1 MSPLVSDN
9 HLAEKPSV
17 STDDMTLLREAAASH
32 KTGDKEKARALLRQA
47 AEINPSNELVLLWQA
62 SLAQTAVEA
71 MTAIEKVLD
80 LNPNNDKAM
89 GWKVKLEARFPSVA
103 RPASNG
109 HANVVT
115 AATPVVEESEPEAEA
130 VVETVEVEETTSEI
144 DDQQVAESVEE
155 GPDVTVDDEA
165 AAAEEAASVNDESAA
180 TSIEEGLEAA
190 EEESKT
196 VTVDRESEEKLEELI
211 AEAVSA
217 ETDSIEIDEEADS
230 IEKAESDSDEAF
242 YSIVAGDE
250 SDAEVEVEAVIEES
264 AETVAEEN
272 DSAEDFWSQASFEET
287 AEEETADQDTDE
299 EPYDSTARALEAL
312 DQHVSEAIVDEE
324 DDDPIRRLLAEKSD
338 DASAESYESQP
349 DSVDPWDSAEIE
361 TESLESE
368 EETTSDDATLLAML
382 AQDTSAPEETDENVD
397 AGSHGVVETIVN
409 THWECPLC
417 GQQSHRVEPSCPT
430 CKSIVDLTRVPDMA
444 LNEGVDRVSLKRLV
458 ADWEDQV
465 DMEPDAELYT
475 KIALAYLNLRQSNA
489 ALPHLLSAA
498 RMDRENDALAGALE
512 QVSRRPLIL
521 VVDDSRTVQ
530 RMVLSTLE
538 KELFRVQIAEDGL
551 QALAKLNDETPSLIL
566 LDITMPR
573 MDGYQVCKVITG
585 NDMFKHI
592 PVVMLSGKDGFFDKV
607 RGRMVGAK
615 DYITK
620 PFKADLLVKTV
631 RKRIETPAI

>member
-1 MSPLVSDN
+1 
-9 HLAEKPSV
+9 
-17 STDDMTLLREAAASH
+17 MTLLREAAASH
-32 KTGDKEKARALLRQA
+32 KAGDKEKARELLRQA
-47 AEINPSNELVLLWQA
+47 AEINPNNELVLLWQA

-71 MTAIEKVLD
+71 MTAIEKVLN

-109 HANVVT
+109 RANGVT
-115 AATPVVEESEPEAEA
+115 ADSTVVEESEPEAEV
-130 VVETVEVEETTSEI
+130 VVETVEVEETTPET
-144 DDQQVAESVEE
+144 DDQQEAESVEE
-155 GPDVTVDDEA
+155 GSDVTVDDEA
-165 AAAEEAASVNDESAA
+165 AAAEEAASVSDESAA

-190 EEESKT
+190 EEESET
-196 VTVDRESEEKLEELI
+196 VTVDGESEEKLEQLI
-211 AEAVSA
+211 AEAVSS

-230 IEKAESDSDEAF
+230 IKEAEEDSDEAF

-250 SDAEVEVEAVIEES
+250 SDAEVEAAAAIEES
-264 AETVAEEN
+264 AETIAEDN
-272 DSAEDFWSQASFEET
+272 DSAEDFWSQTPIEET
-287 AEEETADQDTDE
+287 AEEETADQDT
-299 EPYDSTARALEAL
+299 
-312 DQHVSEAIVDEE
+312 DEE

-338 DASAESYESQP
+338 DASAESDESQS
-349 DSVDPWDSAEIE
+349 DSLDPWDSAEIE

-382 AQDTSAPEETDENVD
+382 AQDTSAPEEKDENID

-417 GQQSHRVEPSCPT
+417 GQQSHRIEPSCPT

-458 ADWEDQV
+458 ADGEDQV
-465 DMEPDAELYT
+465 EIEPDAELYT

-530 RMVLSTLE
+530 RMVHSTLE

-585 NDMFKHI
+585 NDVFKQI

-620 PFKADLLVKTV
+620 PFKAELLVKTV
-631 RKRIETPAI
+631 RKRIETRAI

>member
-1 MSPLVSDN
+1 MHTAAYGQLRMSPLVSDN

-17 STDDMTLLREAAASH
+17 STDDMTLLREAAALH
-32 KTGDKEKARALLRQA
+32 KAGDKEKARELLRQA
-47 AEINPSNELVLLWQA
+47 AEINPNNELVLLWQA

-71 MTAIEKVLD
+71 MTAIEKVLN

-109 HANVVT
+109 HANGAT
-115 AATPVVEESEPEAEA
+115 AESPVVEESEPKAEAEG
-130 VVETVEVEETTSEI
+130 VVETAEVEETTAKI
-144 DDQQVAESVEE
+144 DDQQKAESVDE
-155 GPDVTVDDEA
+155 GSDVTLTVDDEV
-165 AAAEEAASVNDESAA
+165 AAAEEAAVVSDESAA

-190 EEESKT
+190 EEESET
-196 VTVDRESEEKLEELI
+196 VTVDGESEEKLEELI

-217 ETDSIEIDEEADS
+217 ETDSIEIDEKADS
-230 IEKAESDSDEAF
+230 IKEAENDSDKAF
-242 YSIVAGDE
+242 YSIVAGNE
-250 SDAEVEVEAVIEES
+250 SDTEVEVETTIEES
-264 AETVAEEN
+264 AETVAAEN
-272 DSAEDFWSQASFEET
+272 DSAEDFWSQDS
-287 AEEETADQDTDE
+287 DG
-299 EPYDSTARALEAL
+299 EPYGSTARALEAL
-312 DQHVSEAIVDEE
+312 DQHVSETIADEE

-338 DASAESYESQP
+338 DASAESCESQS
-349 DSVDPWDSAEIE
+349 DSLDSWDNAEIE

-382 AQDTSAPEETDENVD
+382 AQDTSAPEETDESVD
-397 AGSHGVVETIVN
+397 AASHGAVETIVN

-417 GQQSHRVEPSCPT
+417 GQQSHRVESSCPT

-465 DMEPDAELYT
+465 NIEPDAELHT

-498 RMDRENDALAGALE
+498 RMDRENNALAGALE

-585 NDMFKHI
+585 NDAFKHI

-631 RKRIETPAI
+631 RKRIETRAI